1 MSEKENME
9 LDTSVSKITNE
20 TSKAPD
26 KAIKAEKKGKPAE
39 KKKFGSRIARYLR
52 DMKGELK
59 KVIWPTKKQTIQS
72 TGVVITCVI
81 VVGAF
86 VWVFDAVA
94 GQLIG
99 ALLHLFGA

>member
-9 LDTSVSKITNE
+9 LETSISTTTNE
-20 TSKAPD
+20 TSKTPD
-26 KAIKAEKKGKPAE
+26 KAKTDKKGKPAE
-39 KKKFGSRIARYLR
+39 KKRFGSRITRYLR

-59 KVIWPTKKQTIQS
+59 KVVWPTRKQTINN

>member
-9 LDTSVSKITNE
+9 LELNDSKTTNE
-20 TSKAPD
+20 TSKTPAKTVKAD
-26 KAIKAEKKGKPAE
+26 KKSKPVEKKS
-39 KKKFGSRIARYLR
+39 FGSRITRYLR

-59 KVIWPTKKQTIQS
+59 KVVWPTRKQTVKN

-86 VWVFDAVA
+86 VWVFDAIA

>member
-1 MSEKENME
+1 MSEKVNIE
-9 LDTSVSKITNE
+9 LETSVSKTTNE
-20 TSKAPD
+20 TSKTPD
-26 KAIKAEKKGKPAE
+26 KAAKVDKKGKPAE
-39 KKKFGSRIARYLR
+39 KKKFGSRITRYLR

-59 KVIWPTKKQTIQS
+59 KVVWPTKKQTVKN
-72 TGVVITCVI
+72 TGVVITCVF
-81 VVGAF
+81 VVGVF